1 MIQQRI
7 GIFGGAFDP
16 PHNAHVAM
24 AEAAMAQFQLETL
37 HIMPTG
43 DAWHKARDLSSGIHR
58 AEMAR
63 LAFGHLPGVTVNHME
78 LLRQG
83 PSYTI
88 DTLKSLALQYPG
100 AQLFLFVGEDQGKAL
115 GTWREIEEI
124 SRRAIICV
132 AEREILGM
140 PSPSGPVV
148 PSHDIPTQ
156 VLKLP
161 HLPHSATEVRSRVA
175 HGLPIDALVPK
186 TVALYIQRHHLY
198 QPAR

>member
-1 MIQQRI
+1 
-7 GIFGGAFDP
+7 
-16 PHNAHVAM
+16 M
-24 AEAAMAQFQLETL
+24 AEAALAQFHLDAL
-37 HIMPTG
+37 HIIPTG
-43 DAWHKARDLSSGIHR
+43 DAWHKPRDLSDATHR

-63 LAFGHLPGVTVNHME
+63 LAFGPLAGVTVNE
-78 LLRQG
+78 LEIKRQG

-88 DTLKSLALQYPG
+88 DTLKSLEQQYPG
-100 AQLFLFVGEDQGKAL
+100 AQFFLFIGEDQGKAL

-132 AEREILGM
+132 AEREM
-140 PSPSGPVV
+140 PSPLGPDV

-161 HLPHSATEVRSRVA
+161 HLPHSATEVRARVA
-175 HGLPIDALVPK
+175 HGQPIDALVPK
-186 TVALYIQRHHLY
+186 TVALYIYRHHLY